1 MMKYLK
7 MLGLAVVA
15 AAAVMA
21 IAGAGTAAAEATLC
35 KTTTEPCTSQATALA
50 AHLVE
55 GTHAT
60 LTPAGGLVEPIT
72 CKESVVEGN
81 VETATTPRGKITKL
95 TFANCGEDVVETIA
109 AGELVGHH
117 DAAHNGTVT
126 AIGFTVRVKSH
137 GLTCNFGTE
146 VKEGLT
152 LTGGSPAKLDAT
164 ATIPL
169 ENGFFCPSSAV
180 WHAEYVV
187 TTPESLYITTGV

>member
-1 MMKYLK
+1 MKYLK

-21 IAGAGTAAAEATLC
+21 IVGAGTAAAEATLC
-35 KTTTEPCTSQATALA
+35 KTTTEPCTSQATELK

-60 LTPAGGLVEPIT
+60 LTAAGGLVEPVT
-72 CKESVVEGN
+72 CKESVVEGK
-81 VETATTPRGKITKL
+81 VETATTPQGKIATL
-95 TFANCGEDVVETIA
+95 TFANCGQHVVEVIA
-109 AGELVGHH
+109 KGELVGHH
-117 DAAHNGTVT
+117 DAEHNGNVT
-126 AIGFTVRVKSH
+126 ARGFTIRIKTT

-152 LTGGSPAKLDAT
+152 LTGGSPGRFDAT

-187 TTPESLYITTGV
+187 TTPSSLYVTTGV